1 MQWLIKYVGEAQ
13 QKEAR
18 KKLAKRMRK
27 GEDPYII
34 LKIADKYYVNKIIN
48 GFVKISEEV
57 YERIMYHQV

>member
-27 GEDPYII
+27 GEDPHII